1 MKALA
6 SKCLCG
12 KGLRK
17 IEIWLRRNHVR
28 PGKIETSSKF
38 AYSLPAPAGGSIAGN
53 EEFPGQNPE
62 SVPLMFPCT

>member
-1 MKALA
+1 M
-6 SKCLCG
+6 
-12 KGLRK
+12 
-17 IEIWLRRNHVR
+17 R

-62 SVPLMFPCT
+62 SVPLTFPCT